1 MNWRRQHKRL
11 CDLKHTGGGYRRMCR
26 CSQRNTGAD
35 AALAEA
41 AHAGL
46 QHGRRA
52 DPHLCVRQTMQR
64 MRAQVLRLRSL
75 KPYTPDFKTAFEHF
89 CIHPG
94 GKTVIQGV
102 GSQVLSPSPVF

>member
-1 MNWRRQHKRL
+1 MQVV
-11 CDLKHTGGGYRRMCR
+11 DTGGCVGVCR
-26 CSQRNTGAD
+26 KRADATLAD
-35 AALAEA
+35 AAHAE
-41 AHAGL
+41 L

-52 DPHLCVRQTMQR
+52 DPHSFDRQTMQR
-64 MRAQVLRLRSL
+64 VRAQVLGLRSL

-102 GSQVLSPSPVF
+102 GSQVLGPSPMF